1 MKAQDRV
8 AKDGEIVV
16 RERRVRAFRNE
27 EFRGASVRRQEKS
40 VFRPPVSDRVLGGLY
55 RVRHLMDGPP
65 FDRLVDRI
73 ALELFHVPG
82 AVDLEMGPQLQEAVV
97 GHDERAA
104 LDREDDQR
112 PFVRV
117 EVMGEQGEPI
127 RISFRRA
134 SEAEE
139 RRIVEGIR
147 VAHRCGEGFAEDER
161 SRETGTL
168 KRTAFMVPPAVSPT
182 KLDEAKA
189 ALERG
194 AFEEALRLIEVAN
207 SETPDDTETRELYAV
222 THLAKAIRLSEEAR
236 KARQAAL
243 GQRKIEYEEEFQ
255 DDPQVSQTF
264 DEALAAIEDVLR
276 VEPLHWKARML
287 KASLLFRRDRESGR
301 PQALAIL
308 HALAVA
314 EPTNKQ
320 VPFAIRKIE
329 RPCERCGDTGFCPHC
344 KGRGHRQFLGLDR
357 KCERC
362 YGRGICPAC
371 GVL

>member
-16 RERRVRAFRNE
+16 RERRVRALRNE
-27 EFRGASVRRQEKS
+27 EFRGTLVRRQEKAI
-40 VFRPPVSDRVLGGLY
+40 FRPPVSDRVLGGPH
-55 RVRHLMDGPP
+55 RVRHLTDGSP
-65 FDRLVDRI
+65 FNRLMDRI

-97 GHDERAA
+97 GHEEGAS
-104 LDREDDQR
+104 LDREHDQR
-112 PFVRV
+112 PLVRV
-117 EVMGEQGEPI
+117 EMMGEEGEPI
-127 RISFRRA
+127 AFRRA

-139 RRIVEGIR
+139 RRVVEGIR

>member
-1 MKAQDRV
+1 
-8 AKDGEIVV
+8 
-16 RERRVRAFRNE
+16 
-27 EFRGASVRRQEKS
+27 
-40 VFRPPVSDRVLGGLY
+40 
-55 RVRHLMDGPP
+55 
-65 FDRLVDRI
+65 
-73 ALELFHVPG
+73 
-82 AVDLEMGPQLQEAVV
+82 
-97 GHDERAA
+97 
-104 LDREDDQR
+104 
-112 PFVRV
+112 
-117 EVMGEQGEPI
+117 MGEQGEPI
-127 RISFRRA
+127 RIAFRRA

-139 RRIVEGIR
+139 RGVVEGIR
-147 VAHRCGEGFAEDER
+147 VAHRRSEGFAEDER
-161 SRETGTL
+161 SRKTGTL
-168 KRTAFMVPPAVSPT
+168 KRTVFMVPPAVSPT

-194 AFEEALRLIEVAN
+194 AFDEALRLIEVAKA
-207 SETPDDTETRELYAV
+207 ETPDDTETRELYAV

-255 DDPQVSQTF
+255 DDPQASQTF

-301 PQALAIL
+301 AQALEIL
-308 HALAVA
+308 HELAVT

-344 KGRGHRQFLGLDR
+344 KGRGQRRFFGLDR